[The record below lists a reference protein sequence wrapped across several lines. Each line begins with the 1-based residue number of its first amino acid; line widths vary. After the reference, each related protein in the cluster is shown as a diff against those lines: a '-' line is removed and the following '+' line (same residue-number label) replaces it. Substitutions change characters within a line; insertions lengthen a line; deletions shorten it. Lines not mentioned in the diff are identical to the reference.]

1 MIYRSTFTSN
11 LEHSFLWKTHTSPGY
26 PMESV
31 VLEGPICSGE
41 ESDNGGAFNP
51 RLGKDFVVVKLP
63 CDVLLG

>member
-1 MIYRSTFTSN
+1 
-11 LEHSFLWKTHTSPGY
+11 
-26 PMESV
+26 MESV